1 MLDDDD
7 PWIAALSDADLPG
20 NARRVHV
27 RLAEAPQD
35 LRDAF
40 DDSVLAGSHN
50 LENVLCAAAAAEAA
64 GADRRGVLGAV
75 RRFRPLAHRME
86 RVGELAGVTYVNDS
100 KATNQEAAI
109 RALGAF
115 THGVHLILGG
125 SLKGGDFAPLAHAV
139 ATGPV
144 SASYLIG
151 AAADAIDAALVAEG
165 VLAHRYGSLADALA
179 AAARAAAAGD
189 TVLLAPAC
197 ASFDQ
202 FRDFEDRGDQFRA
215 LVEELAA

>member
-1 MLDDDD
+1 
-7 PWIAALSDADLPG
+7 
-20 NARRVHV
+20 
-27 RLAEAPQD
+27 
-35 LRDAF
+35 
-40 DDSVLAGSHN
+40 
-50 LENVLCAAAAAEAA
+50 
-64 GADRRGVLGAV
+64 
-75 RRFRPLAHRME
+75 ME

-125 SLKGGDFAPLAHAV
+125 SLKGSDFAPLARAV

-144 SASYLIG
+144 AATYLIG
-151 AAADAIDAALVAEG
+151 AAADAIEHALEAEH
-165 VLAHRYGSLADALA
+165 VRARRYGSLAAALQA
-179 AAARAAAAGD
+179 ASQAAEAGD

-202 FRDFEDRGDQFRA
+202 FRDFEERGDRFRA

>member
-1 MLDDDD
+1 
-7 PWIAALSDADLPG
+7 
-20 NARRVHV
+20 
-27 RLAEAPQD
+27 
-35 LRDAF
+35 
-40 DDSVLAGSHN
+40 
-50 LENVLCAAAAAEAA
+50 
-64 GADRRGVLGAV
+64 
-75 RRFRPLAHRME
+75 ME
-86 RVGELAGVTYVNDS
+86 RVGELGGVTYVNDS

-125 SLKGGDFAPLAHAV
+125 SLKGGDFAPLARAV
-139 ATGPV
+139 AHGPGRGE
-144 SASYLIG
+144 LPDRRRG
-151 AAADAIDAALVAEG
+151 RRD
-165 VLAHRYGSLADALA
+165 RR
-179 AAARAAAAGD
+179 RAASPRACTRRATPRSPRRSRPPPRAATAGD